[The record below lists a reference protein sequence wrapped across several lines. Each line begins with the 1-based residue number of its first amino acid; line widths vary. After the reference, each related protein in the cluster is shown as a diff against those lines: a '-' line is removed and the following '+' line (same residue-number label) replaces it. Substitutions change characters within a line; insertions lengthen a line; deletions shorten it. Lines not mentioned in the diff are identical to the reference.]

1 MVVVIGKLSHFGV
14 YGKVFMGKD
23 WMVSQLHLLSF
34 CFDGTHV
41 AVGPSV
47 SSLYPIH
54 SPSFQAGILL
64 LQPGQPMSLLFAVG
78 R

>member
-14 YGKVFMGKD
+14 YGKVFTGKD
-23 WMVSQLHLLSF
+23 WMVSKLHLLSF

-54 SPSFQAGILL
+54 SPSFQVGIPL
-64 LQPGQPMSLLFAVG
+64 LQCGQPMPLLFAVV